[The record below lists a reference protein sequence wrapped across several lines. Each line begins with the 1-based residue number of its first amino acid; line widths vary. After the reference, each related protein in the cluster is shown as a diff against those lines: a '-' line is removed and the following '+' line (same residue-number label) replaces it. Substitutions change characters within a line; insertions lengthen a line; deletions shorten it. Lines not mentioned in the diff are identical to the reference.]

1 MTASDIR
8 DESDDNENMASLG
21 YEQVLVRGMDGYM
34 SFAIGYTEV
43 NAIVSV
49 TSILSY
55 GLITGGPS
63 TIMFGWLLSFAMT
76 MIIALNFAEMCSLFP
91 CAGSVYH
98 W

>member
-1 MTASDIR
+1 MTAPATTDGSSSD
-8 DESDDNENMASLG
+8 ENMDSLG
-21 YEQVLVRGMDGYM
+21 YKQVLDRGMDGYM

-43 NAIVSV
+43 NAVVSV
-49 TSILSY
+49 TSILGY

-63 TIMFGWLLSFAMT
+63 AIIWGWLISFVMT
-76 MIIALNFAEMCSLFP
+76 MAIAYNFAEMCSLFP